1 MPCTLRLFYLPHA
14 IHLYL
19 MPTYQL
25 FATTPKAMETILTDE
40 LQTLGITNI
49 KATMAGVAFQG
60 DLETA
65 YRACLWS
72 RTANR
77 ILLVLSSFEVKTQ
90 EDLYNGI
97 QQINWYEHINPEDT
111 FAVSFSAK
119 NSEAINNT
127 HFGALKVKDAIVDQM
142 RDKFQKRPSID
153 TEQPNIR
160 INVYLQG
167 EQAQLSLDLS
177 GESLHRRGYRDVNI
191 RAPMKENLAAA
202 MLLRCGWPEI
212 AKQKGALIDPMCG
225 SGTLLLEAA
234 MIAADY
240 APGLLREYFGFI
252 GWKKHDAACWKKLRM
267 EALQRRKVGLEKLPI
282 IVGFDQNRHTV
293 NTALAHI
300 ANAGLQN
307 KIHVER
313 RDIEDAQPAE
323 SWTPGL
329 LICNPPYGERL
340 GDEQET
346 AELYKKFGESL
357 KAHFIGWKA
366 AMIISNPELGFRLG
380 VRSQK
385 PITLYNGALECKL
398 LRLNVEESNFFIPKA
413 RNQEERITKV
423 LAINTAK
430 QPEVETEK
438 ILRLE
443 NALKHDIQELAVNE
457 VRQIEAVVIHNEDN
471 KVGAIEFANRLKKN
485 FKKLSKWAKQ
495 NAITCYRV
503 YDADLPEYAAAVD
516 IYQGEQTWI
525 NVQEYEPPKTIDQH
539 KADQRLAGLLAEIP
553 QVLGVNSDQVF
564 LKIRKKQRSTDQ
576 YEKHDDQG
584 RFHIIEEGGCNLLVN
599 FEDYLDTG
607 LFLDHRPIRLL
618 IQQQAKNKRFLNL
631 FAYTGSATVHAAVG
645 GAKST
650 TTVDM
655 SNTYIEWA
663 KKNMA
668 LNKNTGE
675 HEFIQ
680 ADCLEWLANEAK
692 EFDGRQYDL
701 IFLDPPTFSNSKRMD
716 DVFDIQ
722 NDHVQLIKN
731 AVGLLAAE
739 GVLYFSTNFRRFKI
753 DLPELYELSVVEIS
767 AKTIPED
774 FSRNPRIHYCWKITH
789 AA

>member
-1 MPCTLRLFYLPHA
+1 
-14 IHLYL
+14 

-40 LQTLGITNI
+40 LRALGVNNI
-49 KATMAGVAFQG
+49 KATLAGVAFQG

-90 EDLYNGI
+90 EDLYNGVQKI
-97 QQINWYEHINPEDT
+97 DWSEHINPEDS

-142 RDKFQKRPSID
+142 RTKFQTRPSIN

-160 INVYLQG
+160 INVYLNG
-167 EQAQLSLDLS
+167 ETAQLSLDLS
-177 GESLHRRGYRDVNI
+177 GESLHRRGYRDVSI
-191 RAPMKENLAAA
+191 KAPMKENLAAA
-202 MLLRCGWPEI
+202 MLLRSGWPQI
-212 AKQKGALIDPMCG
+212 AKQQGSLIDPMCG
-225 SGTLLLEAA
+225 SGTLLLEGA

-240 APGLLREYFGFI
+240 APGLLRDYFGFS
-252 GWKKHDAACWKKLRM
+252 GWKKHDAQCWKKLRA
-267 EALQRRKVGLEKLPI
+267 EAEQRKKIGLEKLPV

-313 RDIEDAQPAE
+313 RDIEDAEPAE
-323 SWTPGL
+323 SWKPGL

-346 AELYKKFGESL
+346 AELYKKFGNTL
-357 KAHFIGWKA
+357 KAHFSGWKA

-380 VRSQK
+380 IRSQK
-385 PITLYNGALECKL
+385 PITLFNGALECKL
-398 LRLNVEESNFFIPKA
+398 LRMDIEERNFFIPKA
-413 RNQEERITKV
+413 KSQQERIAQVTEISKAHEQRIAQAPESRPTPQSKATDD
-423 LAINTAK
+423 LSSIKPSPEGEGAPPLKSTAY
-430 QPEVETEK
+430 TS
-438 ILRLE
+438 
-443 NALKHDIQELAVNE
+443 EL
-457 VRQIEAVVIHNEDN
+457 
-471 KVGAIEFANRLKKN
+471 GAEMFANRLKKN
-485 FKKLSKWAKQ
+485 LKKLSNWAKQ
-495 NAITCYRV
+495 NRITCYRV
-503 YDADLPEYAAAVD
+503 YDADLPEYAVAVD
-516 IYQGEQTWI
+516 IYQGEACRSQLTPLAYIPVGDQTWV
-525 NVQEYEPPKTIDQH
+525 NVQEYEPPKSIDQH

-553 QVLGVNSDQVF
+553 RVLGVNSDQVF
-564 LKIRKKQRSTDQ
+564 LKIRRKQKSTDQ
-576 YEKHDDQG
+576 YEKHGDQG
-584 RFHIIEEGGCNLLVN
+584 RFHIIEEGGCKLLVN

-618 IQQQAKNKRFLNL
+618 IQQQAKDKSFLNL
-631 FAYTGSATVHAAVG
+631 FAYTGSATVHAAMG

-655 SNTYIEWA
+655 SNTYISWA

-668 LNKNTGE
+668 LNANQGA

-680 ADCLEWLANEAK
+680 ADCLEWLAAEA
-692 EFDGRQYDL
+692 ELANRHYDL

-716 DVFDIQ
+716 AVFDIQ
-722 NDHVQLIKN
+722 ADHVQLINN
-731 AVGLLAAE
+731 AISLLSP
-739 GVLYFSTNFRRFKI
+739 GGILYFSTNFRRFKI
-753 DLPELYELSVVEIS
+753 DKQALSDLIVEDIS
-767 AKTIPED
+767 AATVPED
-774 FSRNPRIHYCWKITH
+774 FARNPKIHYCWRIQE
-789 AA
+789 

>member
-1 MPCTLRLFYLPHA
+1 
-14 IHLYL
+14 

-40 LQTLGITNI
+40 LRALGVNNI
-49 KATMAGVAFQG
+49 KATLAGVAFQG

-90 EDLYNGI
+90 EDLYNGVQKI
-97 QQINWYEHINPEDT
+97 DWSEHINPEDS

-142 RDKFQKRPSID
+142 RAKFQTRPSIN

-160 INVYLQG
+160 INVYLNG
-167 EQAQLSLDLS
+167 ETAQLSLDLS
-177 GESLHRRGYRDVNI
+177 GESLHRRGYRDVSI
-191 RAPMKENLAAA
+191 KAPMKENLAAA
-202 MLLRCGWPEI
+202 MLLRSGWPQI
-212 AKQKGALIDPMCG
+212 AKQQGSLIDPMCG
-225 SGTLLLEAA
+225 SGTLLLEGA

-240 APGLLREYFGFI
+240 APGLLRDYFGFS
-252 GWKKHDAACWKKLRM
+252 GWKKHDAQCWKKLRA
-267 EALQRRKVGLEKLPI
+267 EAEQRKRTGLEKLPV

-307 KIHVER
+307 KIHIER
-313 RDIEDAQPAE
+313 RDIEDAEPAE
-323 SWTPGL
+323 SWKPGL

-346 AELYKKFGESL
+346 AELYKKFGNTL
-357 KAHFIGWKA
+357 KTHFSGWKA

-380 VRSQK
+380 IRSQK
-385 PITLYNGALECKL
+385 PITLFNGALECKL
-398 LRLNVEESNFFIPKA
+398 LRMDIDERNFFIPKA
-413 RNQEERITKV
+413 KSQQERIAQVTEISK
-423 LAINTAK
+423 LQEQRIAQATSRPTPQSKATDDLSSIK
-430 QPEVETEK
+430 PSPEGEGSEGEGAHSLNSTVHT
-438 ILRLE
+438 
-443 NALKHDIQELAVNE
+443 NEL
-457 VRQIEAVVIHNEDN
+457 
-471 KVGAIEFANRLKKN
+471 GAEMFANRLKKN
-485 FKKLSKWAKQ
+485 LKKLSNWAKQ
-495 NAITCYRV
+495 NRVTCYRA
-503 YDADLPEYAAAVD
+503 YDADLPEYSVAVD
-516 IYQGEQTWI
+516 IYQGEQTWV
-525 NVQEYEPPKTIDQH
+525 NVQEYEPPKSIDQH

-553 QVLGVNSDQVF
+553 RVLGINSDQVF
-564 LKIRKKQRSTDQ
+564 LKIRRKQKSTDQ
-576 YEKHDDQG
+576 YEKHGDQG
-584 RFHIIEEGGCNLLVN
+584 RFHIIEEGGCKLLVN

-618 IQQQAKNKRFLNL
+618 IQQQAKGKSFLNL
-631 FAYTGSATVHAAVG
+631 FAYTGSATVHAAMG

-655 SNTYIEWA
+655 SNTYINWA

-668 LNKNTGE
+668 LNANQGA

-680 ADCLEWLANEAK
+680 ADCLEWLAAEA
-692 EFDGRQYDL
+692 ELTNRHYDL

-716 DVFDIQ
+716 AVFDIQ
-722 NDHVQLIKN
+722 ADHVQLINN
-731 AVGLLAAE
+731 AISLLSP
-739 GVLYFSTNFRRFKI
+739 GGILYFSTNFRRFKI
-753 DLPELYELSVVEIS
+753 DKQALADLDLIVEDIS
-767 AKTIPED
+767 AATVPED
-774 FSRNPRIHYCWKITH
+774 FARNPKIHYCWRIQE
-789 AA
+789 

>member
-1 MPCTLRLFYLPHA
+1 
-14 IHLYL
+14 
-19 MPTYQL
+19 
-25 FATTPKAMETILTDE
+25 METILTDE
-40 LQTLGITNI
+40 LQALGVNNI
-49 KATMAGVAFQG
+49 KATLAGVAFQG

-90 EDLYNGI
+90 EDLYNGVQKI
-97 QQINWYEHINPEDT
+97 DWFEHINPEDS

-119 NSEAINNT
+119 NSAAINNT

-142 RDKFQKRPSID
+142 RARFQTRPSIN

-160 INVYLQG
+160 INVYLNG
-167 EQAQLSLDLS
+167 ENAQLSLDLS
-177 GESLHRRGYRDVNI
+177 GESLHRRGYRDVSI
-191 RAPMKENLAAA
+191 KAPMKENLAAA
-202 MLLRCGWPEI
+202 MLLRSGWPQI
-212 AKQKGALIDPMCG
+212 AMQQGSLIDPMCG
-225 SGTLLLEAA
+225 SGTLLLEGA

-240 APGLLREYFGFI
+240 APGLLRDYFGFT
-252 GWKKHDAACWKKLRM
+252 GWKKHDAQCWKKLRA
-267 EALQRRKVGLEKLPI
+267 EAEQRKKIGLEKLPV

-313 RDIEDAQPAE
+313 RDIEDAEPAD
-323 SWTPGL
+323 SWKPGL

-346 AELYKKFGESL
+346 AELYKKFGENL
-357 KAHFIGWKA
+357 KTHFIGWKA

-380 VRSQK
+380 IRSQK
-385 PITLYNGALECKL
+385 PITLFNGALECKL
-398 LRLNVEESNFFIPKA
+398 LRLDIEENNFFIPKA
-413 RNQEERITKV
+413 KTQEERIAQAIETGKIQEQQIAQATETK
-423 LAINTAK
+423 TTQ
-430 QPEVETEK
+430 QPETTSADTLADQN
-438 ILRLE
+438 IS
-443 NALKHDIQELAVNE
+443 EL
-457 VRQIEAVVIHNEDN
+457 
-471 KVGAIEFANRLKKN
+471 GAEMFANRLKKN
-485 FKKLSKWAKQ
+485 LKKLSNWAKQ
-495 NAITCYRV
+495 NRIACYRV
-503 YDADLPEYAAAVD
+503 YDADLPEYAVAVD
-516 IYQGEQTWI
+516 IYQGQQTWI
-525 NVQEYEPPKTIDQH
+525 NVQEYEPPKSIDQH

-553 QVLGVNSDQVF
+553 RVLGVNSDQVF
-564 LKIRKKQRSTDQ
+564 LKIRRKQKSTDQ
-576 YEKHDDQG
+576 YEKHGDQG
-584 RFHIIEEGGCNLLVN
+584 RFHIIEEGGCKLLVN

-607 LFLDHRPIRLL
+607 LFLDHRPIRML
-618 IQQQAKNKRFLNL
+618 IQKQAKDKRFLNL
-631 FAYTGSATVHAAVG
+631 FAYTGSATVHAAMG

-655 SNTYIEWA
+655 SNTYINWA

-668 LNKNTGE
+668 LNANEGE

-680 ADCLEWLANEAK
+680 ADCLEWLAAEAQLAN
-692 EFDGRQYDL
+692 RHYDL

-722 NDHVQLIKN
+722 NDHVQLINN
-731 AVGLLAAE
+731 AISLLSPG

-753 DLPELYELSVVEIS
+753 DKQALSELIVEDIS
-767 AKTIPED
+767 AATIPED
-774 FSRNPRIHYCWKITH
+774 FARNPKIHYCWRIQE
-789 AA
+789 

>member
-1 MPCTLRLFYLPHA
+1 
-14 IHLYL
+14 
-19 MPTYQL
+19 
-25 FATTPKAMETILTDE
+25 METILTDE

>member
-1 MPCTLRLFYLPHA
+1 MS
-14 IHLYL
+14 
-19 MPTYQL
+19 TYQL

-40 LQTLGITNI
+40 LRTFGINNI

-90 EDLYNGI
+90 EDLYNGV
-97 QQINWYEHINPEDT
+97 QQINWFEHINPDDT

-119 NSEAINNT
+119 NSQAINNT

-142 RDKFQKRPSID
+142 RDTFQKRPSID
-153 TEQPNIR
+153 TERPNIR

-212 AKQKGALIDPMCG
+212 AKHKGTLIDPMCG
-225 SGTLLLEAA
+225 SGTLLLEAG

-240 APGLLREYFGFI
+240 APGLLRDYFGFI
-252 GWKKHDAACWKKLRM
+252 GWKKHDAECWEKLRM
-267 EALQRRKVGLEKLPI
+267 EALQRRKTGMDTLPI
-282 IVGFDQNRHTV
+282 IVGFDQNKQTV
-293 NTALAHI
+293 KTALAHI

-313 RDIEDAQPAE
+313 RDIEDAEPAE
-323 SWTPGL
+323 SWKTGL

-357 KAHFIGWKA
+357 KAHFLGWKA

-380 VRSQK
+380 IRSQK
-385 PITLYNGALECKL
+385 PITLFNGALECKL
-398 LRLNVEESNFFIPKA
+398 LRLNIEESNFFIPKA

-430 QPEVETEK
+430 QPENESKTRIE
-438 ILRLE
+438 LQSE
-443 NALKHDIQELAVNE
+443 NEPNE
-457 VRQIEAVVIHNEDN
+457 VSKDKNDERIGAVD
-471 KVGAIEFANRLKKN
+471 FANRLKKN

-495 NAITCYRV
+495 NAITCYRI
-503 YDADLPEYAAAVD
+503 YDADLPEYAAAID
-516 IYQGEQTWI
+516 IYAGEQTWI

-539 KADQRLAGLLAEIP
+539 KADQRLAGLLSEIP
-553 QVLGVNSDQVF
+553 QVLGVDNAQVF

-584 RFHIIEEGGCNLLVN
+584 RFHIIEEGGCKLLVN

-607 LFLDHRPIRLL
+607 LFLDHRPIRKL

-631 FAYTGSATVHAAVG
+631 FAYTGSATAHAAMG

-668 LNKNTGE
+668 LNKNAGE

-680 ADCLEWLANEAK
+680 ADCLDWLKTEANE
-692 EFDGRQYDL
+692 EDRRQYDL

-731 AVGLLAAE
+731 ATALLADN
-739 GVLYFSTNFRRFKI
+739 GVLYFSTNFRRFKM
-753 DLPELYELSVVEIS
+753 ELSALSDLSIEDIS
-767 AKTIPED
+767 ASTIPED
-774 FSRNPRIHYCWKITH
+774 FLRNPRIHYCWKISK
-789 AA
+789 